1 MSARFEATLSL
12 RPELCYRGRG
22 GKTNVIREFRL
33 KSFGCINFSVDKRS
47 IKLELGFSINVTA
60 PRIGEKER
68 EGGRLSFE
76 TLDRISFVFPRYAV
90 SYSRNIFKF
99 NQ

>member
-33 KSFGCINFSVDKRS
+33 KSLGCTNFSVDKRS

-76 TLDRISFVFPRYAV
+76 TLDRISFVDTRFRIP
-90 SYSRNIFKF
+90 NIFKF